1 MATSQVYDQNG
12 TWINNTSGGN
22 IETSTLDALPTDEA
36 EPLVGGAIGVIGF
49 AFSAALMVAIIFGN
63 TLTLVSYWKYPG
75 SWLNSEA
82 ASIFLINVAFADLI
96 VGVLIIPMQT
106 VFGLSYAKNSSV
118 FVCVSSLILGS
129 ISLEAS
135 SYFLVLATVDKY
147 VAIHWP
153 FKHIKYF
160 TKSKAKLIATVLWPF
175 LVAVGVGM
183 DSWTVWDKFEE
194 VGYCEPALQMSF
206 WCALA
211 FVVLDF
217 GAFPLLI
224 VLNAHIFV
232 IVRRRG
238 TQSGVP
244 EATHSN
250 AARTNS
256 TGSIASTR
264 MSAWKVISTVVATY
278 IICRL
283 PLTLTLVTQ
292 LVYFAQGK
300 DVDELKTPLMCTII
314 ISVGNSCMNPIIYYK
329 TMPSIRT
336 AFKKVL
342 CC

>member
-1 MATSQVYDQNG
+1 
-12 TWINNTSGGN
+12 
-22 IETSTLDALPTDEA
+22 
-36 EPLVGGAIGVIGF
+36 
-49 AFSAALMVAIIFGN
+49 
-63 TLTLVSYWKYPG
+63 
-75 SWLNSEA
+75 
-82 ASIFLINVAFADLI
+82 VAFADLI
-96 VGVLIIPMQT
+96 VGVLLTPIHAVFRLSEGAHST
-106 VFGLSYAKNSSV
+106 VFLCLSGS
-118 FVCVSSLILGS
+118 ILS
-129 ISLEAS
+129 FISLEAS
-135 SYFLVLATVDKY
+135 SYFLVLATLDKY

-160 TKSKAKLIATVLWPF
+160 TKSRAKLIAAVLWPF
-175 LVAVGVGM
+175 LAAIGIGM
-183 DSWTVWDKFEE
+183 DSWTVWNNSQEL
-194 VGYCEPALQMSF
+194 GYCVPALQLSF
-206 WCALA
+206 WYVLV
-211 FVVLDF
+211 FMILDF